1 MWPLPSVCPHQPS
14 DATATSGC
22 GSTCVHVCIAPVSDP
37 VDDDVVLADQ
47 NARAACHYL
56 GHSLATPSHPRR
68 RPLPLPAMP
77 TGAASCFASPDDLRS
92 VGSLPRDVGRALLGG
107 GLGRLRLGGASNRC
121 FVIVRGALVAA
132 LVAVVLLV
140 VTALVVVTA
149 AAVSSATILQAHTR
163 RRQCEHTGAGSGA
176 CTVYI
181 R

>member
-92 VGSLPRDVGRALLGG
+92 
-107 GLGRLRLGGASNRC
+107 GLGWLFATHYSAVASAASGSAAPPIGASSSYEAPPARRRLQS
-121 FVIVRGALVAA
+121 VLRHRTRGARRGARRGRPPRRNGA
-132 LVAVVLLV
+132 RRRNGGRRFQRDHP
-140 VTALVVVTA
+140 T
-149 AAVSSATILQAHTR
+149 SAHT
-163 RRQCEHTGAGSGA
+163 APP
-176 CTVYI
+176 V
-181 R
+181 